1 MTKTAVKF
9 LSPLPPKGT
18 WTSQIA
24 VVFPQRKRANP
35 SLFFLGGGGGGCCE
49 ACWFLLMIK
58 QRHMSLLVKIN
69 HSFITST
76 GKPWTLHYFAQ
87 HLLTRLLIFPTFLNG
102 CRCNKETLTRI
113 REAGFRTVEA
123 EKQWVKGSS
132 EAFLG
137 SWNTVLLA
145 RSLLALINPMTAG
158 FAEKWKK

>member
-1 MTKTAVKF
+1 MV
-9 LSPLPPKGT
+9 LSLSDLFMSPKGT

-24 VVFPQRKRANP
+24 VVFPQRKQTNP
-35 SLFFLGGGGGGCCE
+35 SLFLEGGGGCCE